1 MVPLALN
8 TTPALERLLARLRDV
23 HATPMGF
30 AARCPA
36 HNDRNPSLSIARGAD
51 GRLLLHCW
59 AGCKTADI
67 LAALGLR
74 WSDLFASDAARRL
87 GGPKGGHR

>member
-1 MVPLALN
+1 MTPLEAVLSRLEAVKEVPSGYL
-8 TTPALERLLARLRDV
+8 
-23 HATPMGF
+23 
-30 AARCPA
+30 ARCPA
-36 HNDRNPSLSIARGAD
+36 HNDRNPSLSIREAD
-51 GRLLLHCW
+51 DGKVLLRCW